1 MPSSPLCRDLKL
13 DQQALGGTMVR
24 TLALLALVAA
34 PAAAQQPLRPLPKLG
49 SCPIGYFAS
58 GDYCVPSSGRSIR
71 GGIEKV
77 GNSCPIGFFSS
88 GNYCL
93 SSRDSSPEAIHKTGR
108 SCPIGW
114 FSSGDY
120 CLKSR

>member
-1 MPSSPLCRDLKL
+1 
-13 DQQALGGTMVR
+13 MVP
-24 TLALLALVAA
+24 TPALLALVAAAMATAFAA

-49 SCPIGYFAS
+49 SCPVGYFAS
-58 GDYCVPSSGRSIR
+58 GEYCVPSSGRSTR

-77 GNSCPIGFFSS
+77 GNSCPVGFFSS

-93 SSRDSSPEAIHKTGR
+93 SGRDSTPEAIHKTGR